1 MNQYQAGKARAREK
15 AIQFQTN
22 IANGVLYSYYDIANI
37 QSMLE
42 RLARRYG
49 LVREFRENAI
59 I

>member
-37 QSMLE
+37 QIMFE

-49 LVREFRENAI
+49 LVKEFRENAI